1 MCRPFLLQIFI
12 GNSHRNEIVQH
23 VLVEV
28 ARARI
33 IRFQPVD
40 YHIHKALR
48 VEVYGIRIPAGTSVL
63 HHATIVGFNILIQRI
78 MMKIF

>member
-1 MCRPFLLQIFI
+1 M
-12 GNSHRNEIVQH
+12 QH

-28 ARARI
+28 ARALI
-33 IRFQPVD
+33 IRLQPVD

-63 HHATIVGFNILIQRI
+63 HHVTIVSRNILIKSI
-78 MMKIF
+78 MMKIFRTALIVLF

>member
-1 MCRPFLLQIFI
+1 M
-12 GNSHRNEIVQH
+12 QH
-23 VLVEV
+23 VLLEV

-33 IRFQPVD
+33 VRLQPID

-63 HHATIVGFNILIQRI
+63 HRVTIVSRNILIKSI
-78 MMKIF
+78 MMKILGTALIVLF

>member
-1 MCRPFLLQIFI
+1 M
-12 GNSHRNEIVQH
+12 QH

-63 HHATIVGFNILIQRI
+63 HHATIVGCNILIERI